1 MVEKYGT
8 FPAKILRYLS
18 IRTKLDSQIYW
29 HLVSISNYSSWSWK
43 YEGNEQ
49 TITSQPYM
57 EI

>member
-29 HLVSISNYSSWSWK
+29 HLVSISNYSSWFWEH
-43 YEGNEQ
+43 EGNEQ
-49 TITSQPYM
+49 TITLQPYT